1 MNHVGFEKAN
11 RAYGEG
17 RARETCII
25 KSVLFV
31 CAGNVCRSPACHGVM
46 QSLVVRK
53 GLKGKV
59 KVDSA
64 GVLDDRLGEKAN
76 WRMRWVSFLRGYRL
90 RTRSRLIN
98 RLDLDRFDLVI
109 ALDRSV
115 LSDLQRIHSRPR
127 CELRLLSDFLPDQSP
142 RDVPDPVNRPMRDFR
157 SVLDV
162 IERACPRILDALV
175 GEEAAASQQFLP
187 GNA

>member
-1 MNHVGFEKAN
+1 MNHVRLEKAN
-11 RAYGEG
+11 RTFGPDRSSEP
-17 RARETCII
+17 CIR

-31 CAGNVCRSPACHGVM
+31 CAGNVCRSPACQGVM
-46 QSLVVRK
+46 ESLIARR

-59 KVDSA
+59 RVDSA
-64 GVLDDRLGEKAN
+64 GILDDRLGERAD
-76 WRMRWVSFLRGYRL
+76 WRMRWVSFFRGYRL
-90 RTRSRLIN
+90 RNRSRLIN

-127 CELRLLSDFLPDQSP
+127 CELRLLSDYLPDQSP
-142 RDVPDPVNRPMRDFR
+142 RDVPDPVHRPIKDFR

-162 IERACPRILDALV
+162 IELACPNVLDALV
-175 GEEAAASQQFLP
+175 GEEPAPAEHFLP
-187 GNA
+187 GSA